1 MGKRTIETR
10 GGRMDFDSIDWIDLC
25 NQLGLYVKNPNE
37 PVILSVCEPEDR
49 FVKATIIASDMLG
62 NPKLPYSYVRDQ
74 LEFMEEQ
81 AQITSFDKAWIRLH
95 VNRILRDAGRV

>member
-1 MGKRTIETR
+1 MKKNVVTGSGI
-10 GGRMDFDSIDWIDLC
+10 MDFDNIDWVSLC
-25 NQLGLYVKNPNE
+25 NQLGIHIKDPNT

-62 NPKLPYSYVRDQ
+62 NPKLPYSYVKDK

-81 AQITSFDKAWIRLH
+81 AQITSFDKAWIRFH
-95 VNRILRDAGRV
+95 VDRILRDAGRI